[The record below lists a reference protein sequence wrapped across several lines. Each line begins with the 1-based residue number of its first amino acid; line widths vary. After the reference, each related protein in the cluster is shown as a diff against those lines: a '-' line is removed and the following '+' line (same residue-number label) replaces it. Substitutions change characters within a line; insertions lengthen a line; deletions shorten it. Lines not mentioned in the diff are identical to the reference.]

1 VDIPHPLYWYN
12 INMKKVKFLA
22 VGDIVIDAFIELEDA
37 RVTCDVN
44 DDNCT
49 ISMRFGDKIPY
60 KNVEVVKA
68 VGNSPNASTSAARL
82 GLETGLITHVGNDE
96 NGKECIETL
105 KKEGVKTDLIQIQE
119 GFKTNYH
126 YVLSFDAERTILIK
140 HADFNYSVDVLK
152 DSEAPEWM
160 YLSSLAEN
168 SLPYQHDLAK
178 YVKEN
183 GVKLAFQPGTFQI
196 SLGSENLKDIY
207 EATHVFFCNVQE
219 AQKILQ
225 TEEKDVKILLSK
237 MRDLGPKIVAITDGP
252 EGAYTYDGQ
261 DMLYIPIYPDPGPP
275 VERTGAGDAFSST
288 FTTALALGM
297 SVHDALMW
305 GPINSMNVV
314 QYIGAQKGLLSRKKL
329 EEFLAKAPE
338 YYKPK
343 KIN

>member
-1 VDIPHPLYWYN
+1 MFAEAQEN
-12 INMKKVKFLA
+12 NEKFFE
-22 VGDIVIDAFIELEDA
+22 I
-37 RVTCDVN
+37 
-44 DDNCT
+44 
-49 ISMRFGDKIPY
+49 
-60 KNVEVVKA
+60 
-68 VGNSPNASTSAARL
+68 
-82 GLETGLITHVGNDE
+82 
-96 NGKECIETL
+96 
-105 KKEGVKTDLIQIQE
+105 
-119 GFKTNYH
+119 
-126 YVLSFDAERTILIK
+126 
-140 HADFNYSVDVLK
+140 YS
-152 DSEAPEWM
+152 
-160 YLSSLAEN
+160 N
-168 SLPYQHDLAK
+168 
-178 YVKEN
+178 
-183 GVKLAFQPGTFQI
+183 
-196 SLGSENLKDIY
+196 SENLKDIY

-261 DMLYIPIYPDPGPP
+261 DMLYIPIYPDPAPP

-305 GPINSMNVV
+305 APINSMNVV